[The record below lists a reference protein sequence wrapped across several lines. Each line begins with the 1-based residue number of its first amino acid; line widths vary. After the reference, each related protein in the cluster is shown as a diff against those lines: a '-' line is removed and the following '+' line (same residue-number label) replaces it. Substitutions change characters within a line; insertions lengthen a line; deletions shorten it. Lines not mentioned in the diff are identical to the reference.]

1 VSNRHTREQQVRR
14 HRNKDKSP
22 LEHKRA
28 STFVARAGALPI
40 NGSDAEAIPSLS
52 PFPFLLFYDASW
64 AHEPPG
70 MVSARPQKDVT
81 QHAKLQ
87 ILAELEQAYA
97 SDHGL
102 LIPRRNKVWA

>member
-1 VSNRHTREQQVRR
+1 M
-14 HRNKDKSP
+14 
-22 LEHKRA
+22 EHKRA

-81 QHAKLQ
+81 QQQNCKFWLNW
-87 ILAELEQAYA
+87 
-97 SDHGL
+97 
-102 LIPRRNKVWA
+102 NKPTQVTMGY